1 MDQQV
6 DYFAARGMS
15 LNGRLWATGFWLVEN
30 NALINKCWDAWW
42 EQTQQ
47 FGLMD
52 QIPLPPLLE
61 QAGLEP
67 RAAQI
72 NIWNNP
78 HFRWIE
84 HEVLA

>member
-1 MDQQV
+1 MV
-6 DYFAARGMS
+6 
-15 LNGRLWATGFWLVEN
+15 AT
-30 NALINKCWDAWW
+30 ATLIKKCWDAWW